1 MLTANNQSFL
11 FLTRK
16 GTSHRIFN
24 PRDLYLGLEFDM
36 LQSIKFFSTRHMIRM
51 EFGRKQIVV
60 V

>member
-11 FLTRK
+11 FHTRK

-24 PRDLYLGLEFDM
+24 PRDLCLGLEFRLDM
-36 LQSIKFFSTRHMIRM
+36 LQPSFSTRHMIRM
-51 EFGRKQIVV
+51 EFERKQIVV